1 MAKELNEVLVSV
13 RNMEVTFGSK
23 RNKFV
28 AVHGVSFDI
37 YKGETFGLVGESGC
51 GKSTLGKCMMRLT
64 DLTEGQVLFQGKDIS
79 SQSRKALRS
88 ELQRMQMIFQDAAG
102 SFHPRRRI
110 ADTIQDSV
118 RSLLGRDSRADIP
131 ALCDMVG
138 LAPELAQRYPRDL
151 SGGQCQRFAIARA
164 IASSPRVLLCDEIT
178 SALDVS
184 SQAQILALLSFL
196 RREKNMS
203 MIFVSHDLAVV
214 STLCDRIIVMHGGK
228 IVEEGETERIISSPQ
243 NEYTK
248 ELTAS
253 VMEL

>member
-1 MAKELNEVLVSV
+1 MSAPPAAERALFCALSADL
-13 RNMEVTFGSK
+13 RLPT
-23 RNKFV
+23 R
-28 AVHGVSFDI
+28 DI
-37 YKGETFGLVGESGC
+37 YILTAEQLI
-51 GKSTLGKCMMRLT
+51 GK
-64 DLTEGQVLFQGKDIS
+64 
-79 SQSRKALRS
+79 RS
-88 ELQRMQMIFQDAAG
+88 IADRREMQMIFQDPAA
-102 SFHPRRRI
+102 SFHPRRTI
-110 ADTIQDSV
+110 ASSIGDAFWSLMGRGAALDLDT
-118 RSLLGRDSRADIP
+118 
-131 ALCDMVG
+131 LCLEVG
-138 LAPELAQRYPRDL
+138 LSPDLARRYPRSL

-184 SQAQILALLSFL
+184 SQAQILALLSSL

-248 ELTAS
+248 ELTAK

>member
-1 MAKELNEVLVSV
+1 MESILSVKGLSKGYERTEQKALAVSDVSLELHSGEILGIV
-13 RNMEVTFGSK
+13 GS
-23 RNKFV
+23 
-28 AVHGVSFDI
+28 
-37 YKGETFGLVGESGC
+37 SGS
-51 GKSTLGKCMMRLT
+51 GKSTLLRLICGLEAPDEGHIYLDGRELIGK
-64 DLTEGQVLFQGKDIS
+64 
-79 SQSRKALRS
+79 RS
-88 ELQRMQMIFQDAAG
+88 IADRREMQMIFQDPAA
-102 SFHPRRRI
+102 SFHPRRTI
-110 ADTIQDSV
+110 ASSIGDAFWSLMGRGVALDLDT
-118 RSLLGRDSRADIP
+118 
-131 ALCDMVG
+131 LCLEVG
-138 LAPELAQRYPRDL
+138 LSPGLARRYPRSL

-184 SQAQILALLSFL
+184 SQAQILALLSSL

>member
-1 MAKELNEVLVSV
+1 MVLRTEGLVKIY
-13 RNMEVTFGSK
+13 GK
-23 RNKFV
+23 RTVVND
-28 AVHGVSFDI
+28 VSFEV
-37 YKGETFGLVGESGC
+37 KQGEIVGLLGPNGAGKTTSFYMTTGLVKANGGHIYLDGRELT
-51 GKSTLGKCMMRLT
+51 GK
-64 DLTEGQVLFQGKDIS
+64 
-79 SQSRKALRS
+79 RS
-88 ELQRMQMIFQDAAG
+88 IADRREMQMIFQDPAA
-102 SFHPRRRI
+102 SFHPRRTISSSIGDAFFSLMGRG
-110 ADTIQDSV
+110 AALDLDT
-118 RSLLGRDSRADIP
+118 
-131 ALCDMVG
+131 LCLEVG
-138 LAPELAQRYPRDL
+138 LSPELARRYPRSL